1 MRTWNAETVL
11 GLSRDFMDARI
22 LLTGAELD
30 LFTLLAESPKS
41 LEQACA
47 ALNTAPRGTTILLDA
62 LSAMGLL
69 RKEGDVYSCP
79 GDIADHLS
87 AHSPNGVLPMVR
99 HAATLWPRWGE
110 LTQIVRKGMADRP
123 GNVFEDP
130 AELEAFIGAMHV
142 VGAYAARGIADA
154 AKACHEL
161 RLLDVGGATGTY
173 AEAFLSK
180 YKHMRAT
187 VFDRPEV
194 IALAEKRLEK
204 TGLLSRINLVAGDF
218 YTDALPGGN
227 DLALLSAI
235 IHQNNLEQNVD
246 LYRKVHDA
254 LVPGGRILIRDHVMD
269 PSRTEPESGAVF
281 AVNMLVA
288 TTGGNCYTFDEIR
301 DGLQTA
307 GFEDV
312 CQIQSGDRMNAL
324 VEAFK
329 R

>member
-1 MRTWNAETVL
+1 MRTWNAESVL
-11 GLSRDFMDARI
+11 GLSRDFMDARV
-22 LLTGAELD
+22 LLTGAELGV
-30 LFTLLAESPKS
+30 FSLLSESPKD
-41 LEQACA
+41 LERTCA
-47 ALNTAPRGTTILLDA
+47 ALNTAPRGTAILLDA

-69 RKEGDVYSCP
+69 RKEDEVYSCP
-79 GDIADHLS
+79 QEIADLLS
-87 AHSPNGVLPMVR
+87 AHSPNGVLPMVK

-110 LTQIVRKGMADRP
+110 LTQIVQKGMADRP

-142 VGAYAARGIADA
+142 VGAYAARAIADV
-154 AKACHEL
+154 AKACHEI

-204 TGLLSRINLVAGDF
+204 TGLLPRISLVAGDF
-218 YTDALPGGN
+218 YMDALPGGN

-235 IHQNNLEQNVD
+235 IHQNNPGQNVD
-246 LYRKVHDA
+246 LYKKVYDA

-269 PSRTEPESGAVF
+269 PSRTEPENGALF

-288 TTGGNCYTFDEIR
+288 TAGGNCYTFEEIR
-301 DGLQTA
+301 DGLQAA

-312 CQIQSGDRMNAL
+312 CQIQSGERMNAL